1 MSRETCL
8 WRMIHMANMRS
19 LFFICLFFK
28 KKIKF
33 LLIYLLLAFFVVTSV
48 YGPKWWRYFEDGSGP
63 KRRLSGS

>member
-1 MSRETCL
+1 
-8 WRMIHMANMRS
+8 MAYDTHGKHAIIIFY
-19 LFFICLFFK
+19 LFFFFL
-28 KKIKF
+28 IKF

>member
-1 MSRETCL
+1 
-8 WRMIHMANMRS
+8 MAYDTHGKHAIIIFY
-19 LFFICLFFK
+19 LFVFLK
-28 KKIKF
+28 KFKF